1 MTQLRDLATP
11 FKGGLVKA
19 PPRGKFGSYV
29 SHSTVNE
36 RALSVVGPHSF
47 EIIEVVR
54 GWADTVVVNKG
65 KDTERTFPA
74 REAVVGC
81 LARLTAHIDGQT
93 VSVVEAGDVEG
104 AAGQEDG
111 ANLKEASSDA
121 YKRCWMRLGL
131 GLHLWSQD
139 DYFLDRQLDK
149 NAAEAQ
155 REIIEQRDGGGAV
168 VGRYYADTGEPVP
181 LPGQETLEYSDDDP
195 ERPFE

>member
-1 MTQLRDLATP
+1 MTQLRELATP
-11 FKGGLVKA
+11 FKGNLVKD
-19 PPRGKFGSYV
+19 PPRGKYGSYV

-36 RALSVVGPHSF
+36 RALSVVGAHSF
-47 EIIEVVR
+47 ELIEVVR
-54 GWADTVVVNKG
+54 GWADEVVVKKG
-65 KDTERTFPA
+65 KPDQRVFPA
-74 REAVVGC
+74 REAVVGV
-81 LARLTAHIDGQT
+81 LARLSVTIDGRQ

-139 DYFLDRQLDK
+139 DFFLDRQLDK
-149 NAAEAQ
+149 SDPHKAYVEHV
-155 REIIEQRDGGGAV
+155 QRDGAGTV
-168 VGRYYADTGEPVP
+168 LTRRLEDTETGEWHEIE
-181 LPGQETLEYSDDDP
+181 GQGTLDP

>member
-1 MTQLRDLATP
+1 MTQLRELATP
-11 FKGGLVKA
+11 FKGRLIKSA
-19 PPRGKFGSYV
+19 PRGKFGSYV

-47 EIIEVVR
+47 EIIEVIR
-54 GWADTVVVNKG
+54 GWADAVTINRDTV
-65 KDTERTFPA
+65 TERTFPA

-81 LARLTAHIDGQT
+81 LARLTVRIDGET

-131 GLHLWSQD
+131 GLHLWSQE
-139 DYFLDRQLDK
+139 DYFLDRQLDV
-149 NAAEAQ
+149 NAAKASELA
-155 REIIEQRDGGGAV
+155 
-168 VGRYYADTGEPVP
+168 
-181 LPGQETLEYSDDDP
+181 GQESLP
-195 ERPFE
+195 